1 MYKCGPVTSPQIM
14 FLEVELTNSCVDCD
28 GEVFPVYEV
37 YPLQSSLYVFLFIWK
52 AKHRNFL
59 TRNLVF
65 LPFLAS
71 ILLLFLVVLA
81 GSAIC
86 HTAFVTHVEDSA
98 SITRMIYQRSSV

>member
-71 ILLLFLVVLA
+71 ILVVFT
-81 GSAIC
+81 GSAIS
-86 HTAFVTHVEDSA
+86 HAAFVTHVEDSA